1 MAFFVTFNVL
11 FLLKYQYLTGS
22 EEQMENYLILVAYC
36 LLVLLVLRVLF
47 DIFDSIEWKEIRATC
62 CRKMQPTVAPS

>member
-1 MAFFVTFNVL
+1 MTFFVAFNVL

-36 LLVLLVLRVLF
+36 LLVLLLLRVLF

-62 CRKMQPTVAPS
+62 CTKMQATVGPS